1 MKKAYCFTICLL
13 ALSSWLYAQSVD
25 SLVRFNEL
33 TFYSEFERET
43 FLKFQKRDVDL
54 FALLMSN
61 GNLLSDEKVKEG
73 REKFYRYVAAVGNET
88 AGKKTEKRVKVI
100 YDNLHNKFLTKYELK
115 NRFEEIFYNGYYNCV
130 SATALYALAFE
141 ELKIPYSIKEEP
153 THVYIVAYPNGERII
168 LETTSPLGGYY
179 SLSDDF
185 KQNYIRKLKDQKLIS
200 AQEYATQD
208 GKLLFDKYY
217 FGQNTEVSLQQ
228 LAGIQYLNDAIY
240 KADDKKPDE
249 SFRQLEK
256 AYLLY
261 PSERIANLL
270 FYTGLQSFEAHK
282 EKDSTHA
289 VMLSKLSRYTS
300 QGVDPEMILG
310 EFGRVTQD
318 LLFSAGKKKQYE
330 QYYRILDRSI
340 THEKIKSD
348 LAYYYQYENG
358 HLLYTQGKYKDALPY
373 FEKTL
378 TLKPENLELQG
389 IFLSTMAQ
397 TFNAKKNNLE
407 IIKQLDDYNT
417 RFTTLQANNHFNS
430 MRATAYLLQFNMSYS
445 MDKISEGDKYRTL
458 FETVS
463 NKYPD
468 ATIDAN
474 LIGQSYSNAAVYY
487 YRKGQVSKARQLL
500 ATGLKYAPDNYEL
513 ITRQRMI
520 K

>member
-1 MKKAYCFTICLL
+1 MKKAYCFSICLL
-13 ALSSWLYAQSVD
+13 ALSSWLYAQSAD

-43 FLKFQKRDVDL
+43 FLRFQKKDIDL
-54 FALLMSN
+54 FALLMSD
-61 GNLLSDEKVKEG
+61 GNLLSNEKIREG
-73 REKFYRYVAAVGNET
+73 REKFYSHVAALGNET
-88 AGKKTEKRVKVI
+88 AGKKTEKRVKAI
-100 YDNLHNKFLTKYELK
+100 YDNLHNKFLSKYELK

-153 THVYIVAYPNGERII
+153 THVYIVAYPYGERII

-208 GKLLFDKYY
+208 VKILFDKYY
-217 FGQNTEVSLQQ
+217 FGADTEVSLQQ
-228 LAGIQYLNDAIY
+228 LAGLQYLNDALY
-240 KADDKKPDE
+240 KADDKKPEE

-270 FYTGLQSFEAHK
+270 FYTGAQSFEARK

-289 VMLSKLSRYTS
+289 VMLAKLSRYTY

-310 EFGRVTQD
+310 EFARVTQD

-330 QYYRILDRSI
+330 QYYRILNSSI

-348 LAYYYQYENG
+348 LSYYYQYENG
-358 HLLYTQGKYKDALPY
+358 RLLYTQGKYKDALPY

-378 TLKPENLELQG
+378 ALKPENLELQG
-389 IFLSTMAQ
+389 IFLSTIAQ
-397 TFNAKKNNLE
+397 TFNSKNNNLE

-417 RFTTLQANNHFNS
+417 RFTSLQANNHFNT
-430 MRATAYLLQFNMSYS
+430 MRATAYLIQFNMSYS
-445 MDKISEGDKYRTL
+445 LDKISEGDKYKAM
-458 FETVS
+458 FETLS
-463 NKYPD
+463 NKYPEV
-468 ATIDAN
+468 TIDAN

-487 YRKGQVSKARQLL
+487 YRKGQVSKAKQFL

-513 ITRQRMI
+513 IMRQRMI

>member
-1 MKKAYCFTICLL
+1 
-13 ALSSWLYAQSVD
+13 
-25 SLVRFNEL
+25 
-33 TFYSEFERET
+33 
-43 FLKFQKRDVDL
+43 
-54 FALLMSN
+54 
-61 GNLLSDEKVKEG
+61 
-73 REKFYRYVAAVGNET
+73 
-88 AGKKTEKRVKVI
+88 
-100 YDNLHNKFLTKYELK
+100 
-115 NRFEEIFYNGYYNCV
+115 
-130 SATALYALAFE
+130 
-141 ELKIPYSIKEEP
+141 
-153 THVYIVAYPNGERII
+153 
-168 LETTSPLGGYY
+168 
-179 SLSDDF
+179 
-185 KQNYIRKLKDQKLIS
+185 
-200 AQEYATQD
+200 
-208 GKLLFDKYY
+208 
-217 FGQNTEVSLQQ
+217 
-228 LAGIQYLNDAIY
+228 
-240 KADDKKPDE
+240 
-249 SFRQLEK
+249 
-256 AYLLY
+256 
-261 PSERIANLL
+261 
-270 FYTGLQSFEAHK
+270 
-282 EKDSTHA
+282 
-289 VMLSKLSRYTS
+289 
-300 QGVDPEMILG
+300 MILG

-487 YRKGQVSKARQLL
+487 YRKGQVGKARQLL